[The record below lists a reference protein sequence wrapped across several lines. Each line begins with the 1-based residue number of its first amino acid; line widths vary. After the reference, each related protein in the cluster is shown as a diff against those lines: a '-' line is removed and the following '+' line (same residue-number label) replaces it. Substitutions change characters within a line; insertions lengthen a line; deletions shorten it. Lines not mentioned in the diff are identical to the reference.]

1 MKFRATLS
9 SSRIASPFAWLC
21 AVIAVPAILSA
32 APASAEIKELRVD
45 YATYSPT
52 SLVIRKMG
60 WMEEEFKKDNIPVK
74 WVFSQSSANALDFLK
89 KGSVDFGSTAG
100 LAAVLARAN
109 GATIK
114 GVYIYSK
121 PEWAAL
127 AVRKDSPINTVK
139 ELKGKKIAANP
150 GTDPYLFVLRSL
162 DAAGMSKADVEMVP
176 LNHVL
181 GRKALEAKEVDAW
194 GGLDPHLSAS
204 VLEAG
209 TRIIYANP
217 DFCTYGFL
225 NVNDAFAAANPA
237 IVKRVVKV
245 YEKARQ
251 WVLAN
256 NEATAKLMSEEGK
269 VSLDVAKMQ
278 IKRNDFSNPVPG
290 TEHIK
295 ALKAG
300 VPTLVSE
307 KLVTSEAVALKAIDD
322 LVDSSFAKGIK

>member
-1 MKFRATLS
+1 MKLLAKVFGLL
-9 SSRIASPFAWLC
+9 IAAACALYPAAVFAESP
-21 AVIAVPAILSA
+21 
-32 APASAEIKELRVD
+32 KELRVD
-45 YATYSPT
+45 YATYAPT

-60 WMEEEFKKDNIPVK
+60 WMEDEFKKDNIAVK

-114 GVYIYSK
+114 GVYIFSK

-127 AVRKDSPINTVK
+127 LVNKDSTITSVK

-162 DAAGMSKADVEMVP
+162 ELNGMRKSDVEIVP
-176 LNHVL
+176 LAHVL
-181 GRKALEAKEVDAW
+181 GRKALEAKGVDAW

-209 TRIIYANP
+209 SKIIYRNP

-225 NVNDAFAAANPA
+225 NVSEAFAGAHSDV
-237 IVKRVVKV
+237 VKRVLKV

-251 WVLAN
+251 WVIAN
-256 NEATAKLMSEEGK
+256 QEATAKLMSEEGK
-269 VSLDVAKMQ
+269 ISIEVARLQM
-278 IKRNDFSNPVPG
+278 KRNDFSNSVPG
-290 TEHIK
+290 IEQVK

-300 VPTLVSE
+300 VPTLVAENLVPSE
-307 KLVTSEAVALKAIDD
+307 QAGLKAIDD
-322 LVDSSFAKGIK
+322 LIDSSYAKGLK